1 MTFASTRKV
10 PPGTIDLVGASDM
23 RTTAPESRESPMQ
36 SMNTVQDA
44 ATATPP
50 TDPSP
55 VGTTNP
61 IRVLLVD
68 DKLIV
73 REGVRALL
81 DREPGF
87 HVVAQAGSVA
97 EAMTLDVRPDV
108 VITDLV
114 LTDAHATEIV
124 PALRSHFGHAAI
136 FVLTDDNQR
145 ARLEQMVSTDGP
157 GGARGYLL
165 KTASAA
171 EFLTGLRTVAQGVS
185 YIQLALRTGSTH
197 RQTAVTSASVA
208 SDDPAR
214 TTVNTLTEKERE
226 VLRYLVLGHTNAEI
240 ATLTAVSLRTVEAR
254 RARLLSKLGVR
265 TRAELVR
272 VAWHN
277 ADILARLA

>member
-1 MTFASTRKV
+1 
-10 PPGTIDLVGASDM
+10 
-23 RTTAPESRESPMQ
+23 MQ

-50 TDPSP
+50 TSTSP

-61 IRVLLVD
+61 IRILLVD

-97 EAMTLDVRPDV
+97 EAVALDVRPDV

-114 LTDAHATEIV
+114 LTDARGTEIV
-124 PALRSHFGHAAI
+124 PALRSRFARAAI

-145 ARLEQMVSTDGP
+145 ALLEQIASTDGA

-185 YIQLALRTGSTH
+185 YVQLALRTGSSH
-197 RQTAVTSASVA
+197 RQNAVTNAAIA
-208 SDDPAR
+208 SDGLAH
-214 TTVNTLTEKERE
+214 TTVSALTDKERE
-226 VLRYLVLGHTNAEI
+226 VLRFLVLGHTNAEI

-272 VAWHN
+272 VARHN
-277 ADILARLA
+277 ADIVAGLA